1 MTATKLELTS
11 YHIINVLVAVWHRL
25 FWSEKSE
32 QEMNCKSWNI
42 VICLSVEVIWTSTSY
57 R

>member
-42 VICLSVEVIWTSTSY
+42 VICLSVEVI
-57 R
+57 